1 MRGPGG
7 GGTWAARAGG
17 GCLRWVQEGCVAGLW
32 LLLCSSLVPPL
43 LLCSSL
49 VPPLPSPS
57 HAPPDTLCVWF
68 LPGHPPQVRDLE
80 AALLKMWAIHTQ
92 GAGPRTFEV

>member
-1 MRGPGG
+1 
-7 GGTWAARAGG
+7 
-17 GCLRWVQEGCVAGLW
+17 
-32 LLLCSSLVPPL
+32 
-43 LLCSSL
+43 
-49 VPPLPSPS
+49 
-57 HAPPDTLCVWF
+57 VWF

>member
-1 MRGPGG
+1 M
-7 GGTWAARAGG
+7 